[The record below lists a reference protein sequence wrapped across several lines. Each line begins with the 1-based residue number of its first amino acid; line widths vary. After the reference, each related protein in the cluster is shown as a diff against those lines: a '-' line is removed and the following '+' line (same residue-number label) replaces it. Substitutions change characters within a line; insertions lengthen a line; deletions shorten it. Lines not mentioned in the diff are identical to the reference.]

1 MNVHIRTTMGL
12 KKTIGRARIQMAV
25 AEGETVAGLLD
36 LLTAKWGDG
45 MAAQLFEPGG
55 RVPRSSVML
64 MVNGRNIRFLN
75 QLDTVLKDGDELTI
89 LPPVGGG

>member
-1 MNVHIRTTMGL
+1 MNVNIRTTMGL
-12 KKTIGRARIQMAV
+12 KKTIGRARIRMMM
-25 AEGETVAGLLD
+25 AEGETVAGLLE
-36 LLTAKWGDG
+36 LLTAKWGDE
-45 MAAQLFEPGG
+45 MAAHLFEPGG
-55 RVPRSSVML
+55 RIPRSSVML

>member
-1 MNVHIRTTMGL
+1 MNVNIRTTMGL
-12 KKTIGRARIQMAV
+12 KKAIGQARIQMTV

-36 LLTAKWGDG
+36 LLTTKWGDEL
-45 MAAQLFEPGG
+45 ASQLFKPGG

-64 MVNGRNIRFLN
+64 MVNGRSVQFLN

>member
-1 MNVHIRTTMGL
+1 MNVNIRTTMGL
-12 KKTIGRARIQMAV
+12 KKAIGQARIQMTV

-36 LLTAKWGDG
+36 LLTTKWGDEL
-45 MAAQLFEPGG
+45 ASQLFEPGG

-64 MVNGRNIRFLN
+64 MVNGRSVQFLN

>member
-1 MNVHIRTTMGL
+1 MNVNIRTTMGL
-12 KKTIGRARIQMAV
+12 KKTIGRPRIRMAV

-36 LLTAKWGDG
+36 LLTAKWGDE
-45 MAAQLFEPGG
+45 MTAQLFESGG
-55 RVPRSSVML
+55 RVPRSSVLL

-75 QLDTVLKDGDELTI
+75 QLDTVLKDGDELAI

>member
-1 MNVHIRTTMGL
+1 MGL
-12 KKTIGRARIQMAV
+12 KNTIGRARIQMTV
-25 AEGETVAGLLD
+25 AKGETVAGLLD
-36 LLTAKWGDG
+36 LLTAKWGDEL
-45 MAAQLFEPGG
+45 AAQLFEPGG
-55 RVPRSSVML
+55 RVPRSSIML